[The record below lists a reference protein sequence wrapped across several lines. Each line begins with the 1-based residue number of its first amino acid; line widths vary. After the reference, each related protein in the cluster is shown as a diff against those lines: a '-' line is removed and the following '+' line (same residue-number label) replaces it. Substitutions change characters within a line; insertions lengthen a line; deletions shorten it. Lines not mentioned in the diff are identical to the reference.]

1 MRRTILSVFAA
12 SCFLS
17 AIGADEPGTPAD
29 RRLSIAEESGRA
41 VISGEQRESH
51 WAFRPVRRPELPRV
65 RDTEWGTGAVDRF
78 VLARLEAA
86 ALEPSR
92 RADRVTLIRRATFDL
107 TGLPPTPD
115 EVADFADDRTP
126 GAFAKVVDRLL
137 DSPRYGERWG
147 RHWLDVARYADTK
160 GYAFQ
165 RERRYPFSYT
175 YRDYVVRALN
185 DDLPYDRFILEQL
198 AADFLPESDDAR
210 VLAGLGFL
218 TVGRKFN
225 QRHLDIDDQIDVVTR
240 GLMGLTVA
248 CARCHDHKYEEILTE
263 DYYSLY
269 GVFAS
274 SKEPDELPLIGNPED
289 SPGYDAYRREL
300 AKLQKDVHE
309 FLVKKHAEYIQRE
322 GVPAD
327 ITLEQVTRHLDRAD
341 RNKYREL
348 ERKVDKHKVES
359 ESAPPRAMI
368 LVDLPEPSEPHVL
381 VRGNPGRPGKAVPR
395 QFLALLAG
403 EDREPFTNGSG
414 RLELARAIIDPE
426 NPLTAR
432 VMVNR
437 VWMHHFGEPL
447 VTTPSDFG
455 VRSDSPSHP
464 ELLDYLAWSFMTGD
478 WSLKRLHRQIMLSE
492 TYQQESVE
500 RPECARV
507 DPENRLLWRMNRR
520 PLEFEALRDSALA
533 LSGRVDL
540 SVGGRPVNL
549 LATPSSRRRT
559 IYGFIDRQDLPNL
572 LRVFDFASPD
582 QSSARRPRT
591 TVPQQALFLMNSSFI
606 REQVEML
613 AARGEIRAAGS
624 DGDRIEALYRIVL
637 SRAPTEREIAS
648 SVRFLRAA
656 PGEPSAHRERRR
668 PAGIFSLSSSASE
681 RRRWSS
687 TGMEK
692 AAMSR
697 LAQLAQV
704 LLLTNEFLFV
714 D

>member
-1 MRRTILSVFAA
+1 MRFTILSVFAV
-12 SCFLS
+12 SCFLGDVT
-17 AIGADEPGTPAD
+17 AGEPGRAD
-29 RRLSIAEESGRA
+29 ISAD
-41 VISGEQRESH
+41 ISGGQQESH
-51 WAFRPVRRPELPRV
+51 WAFRPVRRPQLPRV

-78 VLARLEAA
+78 VLARLEVAG
-86 ALEPSR
+86 LEPSR
-92 RADRVTLIRRATFDL
+92 RARRVTLIRRVTFDL

-115 EVADFADDRTP
+115 EVANFILDRSA

-137 DSPRYGERWG
+137 ASPRYGERWG

-185 DDLPYDRFILEQL
+185 DDLPYDRFILEQI
-198 AADFLPESDDAR
+198 AADFLPDGDDAR
-210 VLAGLGFL
+210 RLTGLGFL

-248 CARCHDHKYEEILTE
+248 SARSHDHKYEEIPTE
-263 DYYSLY
+263 DYYSLH

-274 SKEPDELPLIGNPED
+274 SKEPDELPLVGNPED
-289 SPGYDAYRREL
+289 TPGYAVYRREL
-300 AKLQKDVHE
+300 EKLQKIVHE

-322 GVPAD
+322 GIPAD
-327 ITLEQVTRHLDRAD
+327 ITVEQVTGRLDRAD

-348 ERKVDKHKVES
+348 QRKVDKHTVES
-359 ESAPPRAMI
+359 DSAPPRAMV
-368 LVDLPEPSEPHVL
+368 LVDLPEPREPHVL
-381 VRGNPGRPGKAVPR
+381 RRGNPGRPGKAVPR

-414 RLELARAIIDPE
+414 RLELARAIIDPS

-455 VRSDSPSHP
+455 VRSDPPSHP
-464 ELLDYLAWSFMTGD
+464 ALLDYLAWSFMTGD
-478 WSLKRLHRQIMLSE
+478 WSLKRLHRQILLSE

-500 RPECARV
+500 RPECVRV

-533 LSGRVDL
+533 VTGRADL
-540 SVGGRPVNL
+540 SVGGRPMNL

-572 LRVFDFASPD
+572 FRVFDFASPD
-582 QSSARRPRT
+582 QSSARRPKT

-606 REQVEML
+606 REQAEML
-613 AARGEIRAAGS
+613 AAREEVRAAGS
-624 DGDRIEALYRIVL
+624 DGDKIEVLYRIVL
-637 SRAPTEREIAS
+637 SRAPTERELSS
-648 SVRFLRAA
+648 SVRFLRGATGAA
-656 PGEPSAHRERRR
+656 SQ
-668 PAGIFSLSSSASE
+668 
-681 RRRWSS
+681 
-687 TGMEK
+687 EK
-692 AAMSR
+692 AGMSR